1 MDNLSLLSEIVKEQP
16 SILYGDALKLARGN
30 GWLLEVDSHDKS
42 LLKAPAWR
50 VIHQLRV
57 SLIQA
62 DREATAREL
71 VTSPQFV
78 ETGSYK
84 IRRTVIDSVTLKN
97 LITLSDNY
105 HQDSRK
111 APLSLGSNTD
121 SRKYFNIEL
130 VMHILED
137 VLKFDGINLLGH
149 KTFTVLTS
157 RCFLRR
163 TFPGQFDA
171 VMHGNIN
178 NQMWHQDSNSLFN
191 SKPMLTLWIPLQN
204 GSSLTRPG
212 LQLSGLKPNIFNHR
226 FGDSCSES
234 DLKSYYHVENIQST
248 VPYKLEAG
256 DCLIFNGLTFHQTY
270 LTPSMRFSR
279 DVLLIRVCAKNDSIS
294 FPGVLEE
301 YVDLNL

>member
-30 GWLLEVDSHDKS
+30 GWLLEVDCHDKS

-105 HQDSRK
+105 HQDSHN
-111 APLSLGSNTD
+111 SLI
-121 SRKYFNIEL
+121 R
-130 VMHILED
+130 ILITLIRILIALIRILIILIRTLITLMR
-137 VLKFDGINLLGH
+137 VLILRIRILR
-149 KTFTVLTS
+149 VLT
-157 RCFLRR
+157 
-163 TFPGQFDA
+163 
-171 VMHGNIN
+171 
-178 NQMWHQDSNSLFN
+178 HQHSHNPDHS
-191 SKPMLTLWIPLQN
+191 
-204 GSSLTRPG
+204 
-212 LQLSGLKPNIFNHR
+212 
-226 FGDSCSES
+226 
-234 DLKSYYHVENIQST
+234 
-248 VPYKLEAG
+248 
-256 DCLIFNGLTFHQTY
+256 
-270 LTPSMRFSR
+270 
-279 DVLLIRVCAKNDSIS
+279 
-294 FPGVLEE
+294 
-301 YVDLNL
+301 